1 MPITVDTTASYGS
14 ATGTA
19 EHAALGSAWMLGI
32 APEAARTPSPFFLGR
47 EPWHPVKMIEIAFAI
62 SVPHQVA
69 IRVLLNKKFQSK
81 LTTSL

>member
-1 MPITVDTTASYGS
+1 MAVQPAPLSMPHWVLHGYLVS
-14 ATGTA
+14 
-19 EHAALGSAWMLGI
+19 HLKLL
-32 APEAARTPSPFFLGR
+32 ARLLHFVLRR

-81 LTTSL
+81 LTTLL